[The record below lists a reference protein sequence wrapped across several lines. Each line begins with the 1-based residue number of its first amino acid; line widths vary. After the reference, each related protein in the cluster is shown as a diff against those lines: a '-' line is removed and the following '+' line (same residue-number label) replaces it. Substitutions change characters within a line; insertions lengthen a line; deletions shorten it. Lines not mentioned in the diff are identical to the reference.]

1 MIFFFS
7 SSTRLEAMT
16 ESRVELKCS
25 LYNVHHEIDMDRL
38 TVEWIASKYQP
49 GNRMSTGLCE
59 LISHFCYESTINNFL
74 EKICAKKIFI
84 AIFLNS
90 KIFAISFTDQSIS
103 CKGVLHQ
110 DVPKLIQKDKP
121 RCMISTDFPFDDL
134 KTSRFNISCH
144 ALMILENIT
153 LSNAATYTCR
163 ARIAFTPM
171 TKKSKV
177 DRNRRKIA
185 DPVNE

>member
-1 MIFFFS
+1 MYCRSATDDDSFSPFSSNVFRRVNTNYIFPYMIFFFS
-7 SSTRLEAMT
+7 SSTRLEAIS

-90 KIFAISFTDQSIS
+90 KMFAIFFY
-103 CKGVLHQ
+103 
-110 DVPKLIQKDKP
+110 
-121 RCMISTDFPFDDL
+121 R
-134 KTSRFNISCH
+134 
-144 ALMILENIT
+144 
-153 LSNAATYTCR
+153 
-163 ARIAFTPM
+163 
-171 TKKSKV
+171 SKYFL
-177 DRNRRKIA
+177 
-185 DPVNE
+185 